1 MKIMQFLKDPQGDL
15 SSKRLYGI
23 ACFIVATVIAFTIQ
37 NEVLTASFL
46 ASASAVFIAQS
57 FTGK

>member
-23 ACFIVATVIAFTIQ
+23 GCFIVAIVLAFVKGDA
-37 NEVLTASFL
+37 VLAGSFL
-46 ASASAVFIAQS
+46 AGASAVFIAQS

>member
-23 ACFIVATVIAFTIQ
+23 GCFIAAICIAFILQ
-37 NEVLTASFL
+37 NEVLTGSFL
-46 ASASAVFIAQS
+46 AAASAVFIAQS
-57 FTGK
+57 IKGN

>member
-1 MKIMQFLKDPQGDL
+1 MQFLKDPNGDL

-23 ACFIVATVIAFTIQ
+23 ACLIVAIVLAFVK
-37 NEVLTASFL
+37 NDAVLTGTFL

-57 FTGK
+57 ISKG

>member
-23 ACFIVATVIAFTIQ
+23 ACLIVAIVLAFTTQ
-37 NEVLTASFL
+37 NEVVLGSFL

-57 FTGK
+57 ISKG